1 MLPPPLYL
9 HHHKP
14 RLAEEICIYLAI
26 LAGWLALFSHS
37 PLLACVHGIHIMYQ
51 ELVPAVSNILG
62 DGLLGLFGLLL
73 SLFYGFLFPLKRDM

>member
-1 MLPPPLYL
+1 
-9 HHHKP
+9 
-14 RLAEEICIYLAI
+14 
-26 LAGWLALFSHS
+26 
-37 PLLACVHGIHIMYQ
+37 MYQ